1 VSDGKLS
8 RGGSVLLDVLRFGA
22 ACTVLLSHFGHPGLS
37 IGFPDYTVAGH
48 LAVAVFF
55 VLSGFVIRY
64 VTLTRETSATE
75 YLIDRASRIYSVL
88 VPALLITVLCELSAQ
103 IFDRHTM
110 IVRPFPW
117 HDLPFQIGA
126 NLVFQAQ
133 DWGYEIRLLSNDV
146 FWSLSF
152 ECLYYAVYGL
162 LFYRV
167 RDMALLCFL
176 LLLVAGP
183 SIVLMFP
190 VWLLG
195 CFVFDTYQKFKK
207 SRAGVC
213 VSSFTFAGLLVVLFI
228 ARVPI
233 WEFTAATNEAHRT
246 AWLSRLLLQLPYHQV
261 LFVGGRVPWLA
272 RASASFVLVGV
283 VTAVFTIWALLL
295 LESPRLRIP
304 ARAAGWI
311 RIVADSTFALYLL
324 HLPLLILIVSA
335 MGKPIQGW
343 WRTSM
348 VLGLVIL
355 SCVALAFP
363 LDALKQHMRFRM
375 QRVRTILWVDKP
387 S

>member
-1 VSDGKLS
+1 VPSDKLS
-8 RGGSVLLDVLRFGA
+8 RGGSVLLDLLRFGA
-22 ACTVLLSHFGHPGLS
+22 AFTVLLSHFGHAGLS

-64 VTLTRETSATE
+64 VTLTRETNATE

-88 VPALLITVLCELSAQ
+88 VPALVISVVCELFART
-103 IFDRHTM
+103 FYRHTL
-110 IVRPFPW
+110 IAGPFPW
-117 HDLPFQIGA
+117 HDLPIQVGA
-126 NLVFQAQ
+126 NLIFQAQ
-133 DWGYEIRLLSNDV
+133 DWGYEISLLSNDV

-167 RDMALLCFL
+167 RGTLPLCFL

-195 CFVFDTYQKFKK
+195 CFVFDTYQKFKE
-207 SRAGVC
+207 SRAGVY
-213 VSSFTFAGLLVVLFI
+213 VSSFISAGLLGALFT
-228 ARVPI
+228 ARAQI
-233 WEFTAATNEAHRT
+233 REFTAATSEAHRT
-246 AWLSRLLLQLPYHQV
+246 AWLSRLLLQLPHHQL
-261 LFVGGRVPWLA
+261 LFVDGRVPWLA
-272 RASASFVLVGV
+272 RASVSFVLVGL

-304 ARAAGWI
+304 ARVARWI
-311 RIVADSTFALYLL
+311 RVVADSTFALYLL

-335 MGKPIQGW
+335 MGKPIQGR

-348 VLGLVIL
+348 VLGLVVL
-355 SCVALAFP
+355 SCVALALP
-363 LDALKQHMRFRM
+363 LDALKRDLRFRM
-375 QRVRTILWVDKP
+375 QRVRTTLWVDKP